1 VRGQHVDEDKL
12 ILAKQL
18 RRNMTPAERIL
29 WERLRRNQLDGLH
42 FRRQQVVFGFIAD
55 FYCHAAAIIVEMDGV
70 VHDFQIEAD
79 AERTIVLESHGLH
92 VHRVRNEEVFQ
103 SLDEVL
109 SRIADICRHRMG
121 SDSNSTE
128 NDTTRLPPLL
138 GEGPGE
144 GSLIMISI
152 SNVTKRYGPKA
163 AVQDLSLHVPAGE
176 LFAFLGPNG
185 AGKTTTIKMLCGLLF
200 PSTGAVEV
208 GGFDLVSHGDQARA
222 LISYVPDQPYL
233 YEKLTGREFLQFTA
247 DLYGMPVEKSREK
260 IAEVIDLF
268 HLEDFAD
275 DLTERYSHGMRQRT
289 VFAAALVHEP
299 KLLIADEPTVGLD
312 PKSIRELKT
321 LLRQLAFDG
330 MTVFLS
336 THTLD
341 IAEELADR
349 IGIIDHGRL
358 IGCGTMTDL
367 RKQAAMDGS
376 LEDLFMAITEE
387 AVAV

>member
-1 VRGQHVDEDKL
+1 M
-12 ILAKQL
+12 I
-18 RRNMTPAERIL
+18 
-29 WERLRRNQLDGLH
+29 
-42 FRRQQVVFGFIAD
+42 
-55 FYCHAAAIIVEMDGV
+55 
-70 VHDFQIEAD
+70 
-79 AERTIVLESHGLH
+79 
-92 VHRVRNEEVFQ
+92 
-103 SLDEVL
+103 
-109 SRIADICRHRMG
+109 DI
-121 SDSNSTE
+121 T
-128 NDTTRLPPLL
+128 
-138 GEGPGE
+138 
-144 GSLIMISI
+144 
-152 SNVTKRYGPKA
+152 NVTKRWGPKV

-200 PSTGAVEV
+200 PTSGTVKV
-208 GGFDLVSHGDQARA
+208 GGFDLVTDGDHARA
-222 LISYVPDQPYL
+222 LISYVPDQPFL
-233 YEKLTGREFLQFTA
+233 YEKLTGREVLQFTA
-247 DLYGMPVEKSREK
+247 DVYAMPLQRTREK
-260 IAEVIDLF
+260 IAEVIELF
-268 HLEDFAD
+268 HLDDFVD

-321 LLRQLAFDG
+321 LLRQLASAG

-358 IGCGTMTDL
+358 IGCGTMADL

-376 LEDLFMAITEE
+376 LEDLFLAITQQ
-387 AVAV
+387 AAAASPPVATA